1 MKMTVLPKTIYRSNA
16 NSIKIHTIFFTE
28 IEKILK
34 FIGNQERVEIAKE
47 ILCKKKKNKKN
58 SISSVAI
65 PDFKIYYRVIV
76 I

>member
-47 ILCKKKKNKKN
+47 ILCKKKKE
-58 SISSVAI
+58 
-65 PDFKIYYRVIV
+65 
-76 I
+76 